1 MTLTPE
7 QMQKVYE
14 IQRGLFQKFREGP
27 LTGQMVLYLG
37 KEFKVYPTVFWPSED
52 SKALVKN
59 YVVNPNDEVL
69 DVCTGSGVIACYS
82 AWKGASRV
90 VALDINPNA
99 IKSTEENAKRYGLEN
114 VVEARL
120 SDVFGAVKPGE
131 RFDVVTMNSPLT
143 EHKREVKDVAEVTC
157 WDAELHVAT
166 SFFEGL
172 GSVLK
177 PNGRAYIT
185 QASFGAIENVRKLA
199 EQNGYTIQEIGKNVV
214 DDLRTFYAFELK
226 RKGEVR

>member
-1 MTLTPE
+1 MTLSPKE
-7 QMQKVYE
+7 MQKVYE

-27 LTGQMVLYLG
+27 LNGQTVLYLG

-59 YVVNPNDEVL
+59 YVVNSGDEVL

-82 AWKGASRV
+82 AWKGARKV
-90 VALDINPNA
+90 IALDLNPAAVISARINA
-99 IKSTEENAKRYGLEN
+99 ERYGLGE
-114 VVEARL
+114 VIEPRL
-120 SDVFGAVKPGE
+120 SDVFSALRPEEK
-131 RFDVVTMNSPLT
+131 FDVVTMNPPLT
-143 EHKREVKDVAEVTC
+143 EHAREKGDDPEITC
-157 WDAELHVAT
+157 WDSDLHVAT
-166 SFFEGL
+166 SFFKGL
-172 GSVLK
+172 DNVLK

-185 QASFGAIENVRKLA
+185 QASFGAIEDIRKLA

-226 RKGEVR
+226 RKREL